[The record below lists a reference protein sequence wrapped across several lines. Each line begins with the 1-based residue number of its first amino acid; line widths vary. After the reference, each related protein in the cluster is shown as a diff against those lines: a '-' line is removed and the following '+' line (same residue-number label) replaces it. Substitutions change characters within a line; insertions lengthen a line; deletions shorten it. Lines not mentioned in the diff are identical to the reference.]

1 MIFKNGTKIP
11 VIAAAFPKGDLR
23 DLGLGCGY
31 LSVADDEGRVFSW
44 GDNYAVNIHSFLK
57 IILQGQLGTGDD
69 IHRE

>member
-44 GDNYAVNIHSFLK
+44 GDNYAVNIHSLSYNYFA
-57 IILQGQLGTGDD
+57 GSTWHG
-69 IHRE
+69 R